1 MALRADDVDLA
12 RDRTLVERYQAGD
25 ADAFDQL
32 YRRYQQRLER
42 FCLKR
47 LGDRH
52 EAEEVAQE
60 AFVRALTALPR
71 FEGERRFYPWV
82 SVIASRLCVDT
93 HRRRA
98 RAVPTREVDTGFVDG
113 EDERILAASDVELL
127 SKAVAQLGPRHREVL
142 QFREVDG
149 WSYERIADHYG
160 VTLGTVESLLF
171 RARKA
176 LKREFESLIKPESGL
191 AGFPLVGWLI
201 RRLHDWRSRVA
212 SADVGQ
218 WASGLSMA
226 AVMSSAAIL
235 GTGAGVAAAAP
246 PAAHSVVITAT
257 SVAHNTAAETPS
269 ATTAAPL
276 VSNRGAATAAPPAR
290 PSAGSASI
298 EQAREFTE
306 EAPVQ
311 GHTAAGPVDTGLG
324 LDPTPVVTT
333 ASSYLSQLEGAHL

>member
-47 LGDRH
+47 LGDRQ

-98 RAVPTREVDTGFVDG
+98 RAVPTREVDSGFVDG

-127 SKAVAQLGPRHREVL
+127 TQAVTQLGPRHREVL
-142 QFREVDG
+142 QLREVDG
-149 WSYERIADHYG
+149 WSYERIAGHYG
-160 VTLGTVESLLF
+160 VTLGTV
-171 RARKA
+171 
-176 LKREFESLIKPESGL
+176 
-191 AGFPLVGWLI
+191 
-201 RRLHDWRSRVA
+201 
-212 SADVGQ
+212 
-218 WASGLSMA
+218 
-226 AVMSSAAIL
+226 
-235 GTGAGVAAAAP
+235 
-246 PAAHSVVITAT
+246 
-257 SVAHNTAAETPS
+257 
-269 ATTAAPL
+269 
-276 VSNRGAATAAPPAR
+276 
-290 PSAGSASI
+290 
-298 EQAREFTE
+298 
-306 EAPVQ
+306 
-311 GHTAAGPVDTGLG
+311 
-324 LDPTPVVTT
+324 
-333 ASSYLSQLEGAHL
+333 